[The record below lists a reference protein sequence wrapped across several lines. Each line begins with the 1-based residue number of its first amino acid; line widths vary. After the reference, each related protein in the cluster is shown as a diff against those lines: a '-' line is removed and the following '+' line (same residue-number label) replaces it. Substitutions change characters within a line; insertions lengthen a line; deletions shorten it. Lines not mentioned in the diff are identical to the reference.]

1 MTRLMLKPIVFSGL
15 MLLILT
21 TSPPAVRS
29 EDQAVSEQPG
39 QQTSED
45 QPAQGEVQ
53 ERGVLQFPGARR
65 QPAPA
70 PGQPPAPPQGSPFQ
84 APPAATRQNSQ
95 MPLAQHPQ
103 GQQMMATALKN
114 ASLVDINF
122 QFLNKTYEDD
132 IYGPREPITGK
143 RPRLSCVRLKATSG
157 FRLRVDPPQFA
168 LSMQGLTISENIS
181 KITANG
187 ITIKWQLGPCMEH
200 AGGFGI
206 HLSDV
211 KFVYKARPTLTL
223 DPEGFCK
230 LTWNQDPDQFR
241 VAIGGMNILGLQ
253 NDLDKLAKNAVREGL
268 NFTLDG
274 IYGSLVRNELTKVV
288 FDVCGNKLSIRNK

>member
-1 MTRLMLKPIVFSGL
+1 MTRPIQTILLSTM
-15 MLLILT
+15 MLLIAAID
-21 TSPPAVRS
+21 PAGARA
-29 EDQAVSEQPG
+29 EDPAASEQPAP
-39 QQTSED
+39 QTSQEQSAAGD
-45 QPAQGEVQ
+45 VQ

-65 QPAPA
+65 PSA
-70 PGQPPAPPQGSPFQ
+70 PGQPQQVPPQ
-84 APPAATRQNSQ
+84 APSAAARSNSQ
-95 MPLAQHPQ
+95 IPLAQHPQ

-157 FRLRVDPPQFA
+157 FRLRIDPPQFA

-187 ITIKWQLGPCMEH
+187 ITVKWQLGPCMEH
-200 AGGFGI
+200 GGGFGL

-211 KFVYKARPTLTL
+211 KFVYKARPTLTF
-223 DPEGFCK
+223 DTEGFCR

-268 NFTLDG
+268 NLTLDG

-288 FDVCGNKLSIRNK
+288 VDVCGNKLSIRNR